1 MKRISLTEF
10 WYSMIRGVER
20 ELYLLRLEEA
30 DILKMDQAYRKGS
43 PLPSPR
49 HLETRAEIA
58 KKMDYLADLQSTLAE
73 VQELERQLHKP
84 PETQRPSSY
93 SKAQQTKRNRGL
105 DDVKLISKTLH
116 RCLTNSTGLEVR

>member
-1 MKRISLTEF
+1 MKKISFMEH

-20 ELYLLRLEEA
+20 DLYLLRLEEA

-49 HLETRAEIA
+49 LLETRAEIA

-73 VQELERQLHKP
+73 VQELERQLDKP
-84 PETQRPSSY
+84 QKTQRTSSY
-93 SKAQQTKRNRGL
+93 SKAQQTKRNSGL
-105 DDVKLISKTLH
+105 
-116 RCLTNSTGLEVR
+116 